1 MVAMLR
7 LSAGAHRTLFPRV
20 DGEGEWRLIDLV
32 IRLIFYVKRPQGMRC
47 AGIRTVTKI
56 TKIHM
61 WGKNYPF

>member
-20 DGEGEWRLIDLV
+20 GGEEEWRLIDLV
-32 IRLIFYVKRPQGMRC
+32 ISVIFYVKRPQGRRC

-56 TKIHM
+56 TKIPIR
-61 WGKNYPF
+61 GKNYPF